1 VSVNLTPS
9 GTRGFQVPK
18 VPRLLRKPLYG
29 LVHGLLN
36 FTVRRR
42 GGHLLQLTTLG
53 ARSGT
58 PHTVPLS
65 WLPDGDNA
73 WLVIASFG
81 GAARH
86 PAWYINM
93 AKHPDQVWIELGGR
107 KIRIRPESLK
117 GSEREQVWQR
127 IVAVAP
133 QYAEYQQQTDREIP
147 VVRLTPAE

>member
-1 VSVNLTPS
+1 
-9 GTRGFQVPK
+9 VPK

-36 FTVRRR
+36 RAVRRR
-42 GGHLLQLTTLG
+42 GGQLLNLTTIG
-53 ARSGT
+53 AKTGN

-65 WLPDGDNA
+65 WYLDGENA
-73 WLVIASFG
+73 WLVVASFG

-86 PAWYINM
+86 PAWFINM
-93 AKHPDQVWIELGGR
+93 ARHPDQVWIELGGR
-107 KIRIRPESLK
+107 KIKVSPESLK
-117 GSEREQVWQR
+117 GSERERAWQR

-133 QYAEYQQQTDREIP
+133 NYGKYQRHTDREIP